1 MILKNC
7 LLIMQITSFKKKQRW
22 ITNFKV
28 ERFYIRDVQLQS
40 NFYRGSLH
48 TWFQQDWIP
57 HHIISCRAVFL
68 GVRVDSLELN
78 VFLFKNDFKS
88 FLPYFLVL
96 MIYTKNMTVLLRK
109 NIFSFCFQTSSS
121 NSVFRQ
127 SKASRHLQA
136 GLSARTVPSLW
147 RGGKHKSSS
156 TPSWLV
162 RW

>member
-1 MILKNC
+1 MIY
-7 LLIMQITSFKKKQRW
+7 LLVNDFKKLSVD
-22 ITNFKV
+22 NADNVFKKNNIESQI

-88 FLPYFLVL
+88 FLPYFLV
-96 MIYTKNMTVLLRK
+96 
-109 NIFSFCFQTSSS
+109 
-121 NSVFRQ
+121 
-127 SKASRHLQA
+127 
-136 GLSARTVPSLW
+136 
-147 RGGKHKSSS
+147 
-156 TPSWLV
+156 
-162 RW
+162 